1 MVQLYHKTKVG
12 QYHTLKRERFKTF
25 YKHLPYLDME
35 ELITH
40 FCVFDGYPDLGML
53 NNHEKLLENIEN
65 SILKEYQTLKKMFIF
80 SDDKRLQEDIQT
92 TLHRLAIGT
101 RKHYSIYK
109 DLSKERGR
117 EAYIYLF
124 ENQIINREI
133 SRERPIIRLAH
144 QPLKKE
150 LRGYKIEDKIRFEK
164 EFYRFWFT
172 FIYPNQDDLEK
183 SEYNQTLKDIKENID
198 YFVSGF
204 FEEISNS
211 LIEDIYKNKILES
224 GSYWDRDVEID
235 LFVKLKNGENILG
248 ECKWKNHKVSKNIL
262 NKLKKVS
269 IKAGLR
275 ADYFA
280 LFSKNGFSK
289 ELQNLEENNLLLYD
303 LESFK
308 RLIL

>member
-1 MVQLYHKTKVG
+1 M
-12 QYHTLKRERFKTF
+12 KRARFKTF
-25 YKHLPYLDME
+25 YKHLPYLEIE
-35 ELITH
+35 ELITY
-40 FCVFDGYPDLGML
+40 FSIFDGYPNLDDL

-65 SILKEYQTLKKMFIF
+65 NILKKYQELKGMFHF
-80 SDDKRLQEDIQT
+80 SDDETLQKDIQT

-109 DLSKERGR
+109 ELSKERGKDS
-117 EAYIYLF
+117 YNYLF
-124 ENQIINREI
+124 THGIITREY
-133 SRERPIIRLAH
+133 SREKPIIRLPN

-150 LRGYKIEDKIRFEK
+150 LRGYKIEDKIRFSK

-183 SEYNQTLKDIKENID
+183 CEYNQLLTDIQENVD

-211 LIEDIYKNKILES
+211 LIEHIYKDKIVES

-235 LFVKLKNGENILG
+235 LFVKLKSGENLLG
-248 ECKWKNHKVSKNIL
+248 ECKWKNHKVSKNTL
-262 NKLKKVS
+262 NKLKKVGQ
-269 IKAGLR
+269 KAGLR

-289 ELQNLEENNLLLYD
+289 ELENSKDKTLLLYD

-308 RLIL
+308 RLLT